1 MKKPTLLC
9 ILDGWGESAEREHN
23 AIAQA
28 ATPNFDAMRA
38 AYPFGTLSASELD
51 VGLPTGQMGNS
62 EVGHMNIGAGRVVM
76 QELPRIDAAIADGS
90 LAKNAALLHY
100 IAALKKSGGT
110 CHLMGLLSD
119 GGVHSH
125 MNHMAALANAVAAAG
140 VPVAVHAFLDGRDVA
155 PKSAEKYVA
164 QFVQQLGRFG
174 NNSFFDILL
183 RYVGAVPKIFL
194 PCPTFKRR
202 YTSPKDGFLKCIKFA
217 VINRLWGFYEAAKPH
232 SLINMATAMGRYHAM
247 DRDKRWDR
255 IEQAYNTLVEGGGD
269 WTDCAENVV
278 GFAYDIKNVSDEF
291 IPPSVVNEFEGM
303 NDGDGI
309 LMANFRA
316 DRARQL
322 LHALIDPNFAEFKR
336 ERTVRFAATLG
347 MVEYSEALNPLIP
360 AMFPA
365 QKLHHNLGE
374 LVANAGMTQLR
385 IAETEKY
392 AHVTFFFN
400 GGREAPFAGEDRIL
414 VPSPK
419 VATYDLQPEMSAPEV
434 TDKLVEAIGSGKYDL
449 IVVNYANTDMVG
461 HSGDLAA
468 AMKAVEAVDTCL
480 GRLKN
485 AIDAAGGA
493 MLITADHGNAE
504 CLHDDDSG
512 QAHTAHTLNFVPC
525 MIVGEAYKNAPK
537 DLGHG
542 ILADIAPTLCA
553 MLNLTP
559 PPEMT
564 GRSLLPEPR

>member
-1 MKKPTLLC
+1 MLC
-9 ILDGWGESAEREHN
+9 ILDGWGESDSREHN

-28 ATPNFDAMRA
+28 NTPNFDALRA
-38 AYPFGTLSASELD
+38 NYPFGTLSASELD

-90 LAKNAALLHY
+90 LAKNAALLNY

-110 CHLMGLLSD
+110 CHLLGLLSD
-119 GGVHSH
+119 GGVHAH
-125 MNHMAALANAVAAAG
+125 LAHMAALANVVAASG
-140 VPVAVHAFLDGRDVA
+140 VPVAVHAFLDGRDTS
-155 PKSAEKYVA
+155 PKSALGYVA
-164 QFVQQLGRFG
+164 QF
-174 NNSFFDILL
+174 
-183 RYVGAVPKIFL
+183 
-194 PCPTFKRR
+194 
-202 YTSPKDGFLKCIKFA
+202 
-217 VINRLWGFYEAAKPH
+217 EAAIAAQKLV
-232 SLINMATAMGRYHAM
+232 SIATVSGRYYAM

-255 IEQAYNTLVEGGGD
+255 VDLAYAALAEARGNKAPTANGAIEMSYNAD
-269 WTDCAENVV
+269 
-278 GFAYDIKNVSDEF
+278 KSDEF
-291 IPPSVVNEFEGM
+291 VLPTIINRYEGM
-303 NDGDGI
+303 KDGDGI

-316 DRARQL
+316 DRAREI
-322 LHALIDPNFAEFKR
+322 LHALIDPNFNEF
-336 ERTVRFAATLG
+336 ERKHIAQFAATLG
-347 MVEYSEALNPLIP
+347 VVEYSEKLNPFIP

-365 QKLHHNLGE
+365 QTLVNNLGE
-374 LVANAGMTQLR
+374 LVANGGMKQLR

-400 GGREAPFAGEDRIL
+400 GGREEPFAGEDRIL
-414 VPSPK
+414 IPSPK

-434 TDKLVEAIGSGKYDL
+434 TYKLVEAIGSGKYDL

-468 AMKAVEAVDTCL
+468 AMKAVEAVDASL
-480 GRLKN
+480 GRLAD
-485 AIDAAGGA
+485 AIQRAGGA

-512 QAHTAHTLNFVPC
+512 QAHTAHTLNYVPC
-525 MIVGEAYKNAPK
+525 IIVGDAYKNTPK
-537 DLGHG
+537 NLGHG

-564 GRSLLPEPR
+564 GRNLLAHARA